1 MYNEW
6 SLQVEQQ
13 LPYKTVLSV
22 AYVGN
27 SGYHEPVVNNNAN
40 AYNDP
45 AASGFTYA
53 GLPTAAPN
61 ANFSTVTN
69 VYSGANSNYNG
80 LILGVVNRS
89 KYLTL
94 QLNYAY
100 SHALDDVSNGGFNS
114 FGGTTI
120 AAPVNPAS
128 LLSNYGNAD
137 YDARHN
143 ITGSYVFTLPYKG
156 GPHVLTDGWEFAGT
170 VFHNTGF
177 PFSVVDGGTA
187 GALSSENY
195 AGSVLADQ
203 LSYQGLPH
211 QCGKSSVQQGENLPS
226 CFAPTDFAPATGVA
240 QGRRNNFYGPGYT
253 DTDFS
258 ALKSFRIPGWESAKF
273 TVGAQFFN
281 LFNHPNFAKPNS
293 DISSGTFGTIQGT
306 VNPPTSIL
314 GSFLGGDASPRL
326 IQFKGNFT
334 F

>member
-1 MYNEW
+1 MYTPASKVFYPMYNEW

-114 FGGTTI
+114 FGGPPSPHPSTR
-120 AAPVNPAS
+120 
-128 LLSNYGNAD
+128 
-137 YDARHN
+137 RH
-143 ITGSYVFTLPYKG
+143 FL
-156 GPHVLTDGWEFAGT
+156 
-170 VFHNTGF
+170 
-177 PFSVVDGGTA
+177 
-187 GALSSENY
+187 
-195 AGSVLADQ
+195 Q
-203 LSYQGLPH
+203 LR
-211 QCGKSSVQQGENLPS
+211 K
-226 CFAPTDFAPATGVA
+226 
-240 QGRRNNFYGPGYT
+240 RR
-253 DTDFS
+253 
-258 ALKSFRIPGWESAKF
+258 L
-273 TVGAQFFN
+273 
-281 LFNHPNFAKPNS
+281 
-293 DISSGTFGTIQGT
+293 
-306 VNPPTSIL
+306 
-314 GSFLGGDASPRL
+314 
-326 IQFKGNFT
+326 
-334 F
+334 